1 MPYDSIQNKVII
13 IVANQ
18 LEIDRKDVKPESH
31 FINDLGIDSLDLAE
45 IILTVE
51 AEFKLE
57 IKDSD
62 IENMHSVKDLSE
74 YVLHLMSKALPTQD
88 PTPTQS

>member
-31 FINDLGIDSLDLAE
+31 FKNDLSMDSLDLAE
-45 IILTVE
+45 IILNVE
-51 AEFKLE
+51 AEFKIE
-57 IKDSD
+57 IADAD
-62 IENMHSVKDLSE
+62 VENMNSVKDLSE
-74 YVLHLMSKALPTQD
+74 YVLQLMSKAIPTQD
-88 PTPTQS
+88 TTPTQ